1 MATGLCIPVGVDSS
15 GGASLCTGDDNDIKV
30 IKAALNSGDNE
41 NAFQQNITLGEDMIF
56 GMSDPLIRSR
66 ITVKIRQIFEVFYE
80 QHRFKLLV
88 DTIKWTDE
96 AEVVNLTFRYLN
108 LESDEEKEYS
118 DTFTAVS
125 TGQISGIAT

>member
-1 MATGLCIPVGVDSS
+1 
-15 GGASLCTGDDNDIKV
+15 LCTGDDNDIKV